1 MRDFNTQIDGRFEQF
16 WFGKCAGIV
25 DTISSV
31 FQTKIVQRCHQDEM
45 LKIASSGTMGI
56 YSEQMRW
63 RMSMR

>member
-1 MRDFNTQIDGRFEQF
+1 MRDFNIQIDGRFERF

-31 FQTKIVQRCHQDEM
+31 FQIKIVQRCHQDEM

-56 YSEQMRW
+56 
-63 RMSMR
+63 